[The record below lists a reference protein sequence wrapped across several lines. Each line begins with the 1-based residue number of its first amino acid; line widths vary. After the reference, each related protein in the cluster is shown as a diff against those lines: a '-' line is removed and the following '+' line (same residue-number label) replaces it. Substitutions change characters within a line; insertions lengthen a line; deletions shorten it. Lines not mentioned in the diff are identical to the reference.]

1 MIGRDMLPAMV
12 HSRVIGTIIFVSLLL
27 PFRILAQ
34 LEPDT
39 ADVNLYFPQLA
50 DGGDQVQTWQTSF
63 VFTNSN
69 PSLPALCILSTLND
83 SGGPL
88 ALDLGTGLQSRQ
100 SFTIPPLGRTTLRSR
115 MASPSVVTG
124 WAYAACS
131 LPVQGTVLFR
141 QILNGVPQVEI
152 SAPAS
157 LPSVRYRSIA
167 NRSLGVALGNVFNSP
182 ITVVLR
188 AFDAGGNNV
197 GSRNITLCALCHTS
211 FNLSS
216 FSEDFPRDFEGMI
229 EIAGSEPTTVFS
241 AWTLNAERGL
251 LSSLPAG
258 GVSWPGGHE
267 EKIWRAFRK
276 VVAAAAQIHPEANLL
291 ATRLD
296 IQYSSQ
302 INAFAT
308 RGDGTVHITL
318 ALAEL
323 IADSPSELA
332 SVIAHELGHIVQFK
346 TGRLQYNDS
355 NAELDADTAGMI
367 FSLAAGYDPYG
378 SAGAMGKLMMITN
391 RTDLFSQAFDNLND
405 PHTSFS
411 NRMGALFTTLQLA
424 CSSPAAQSTCAQ
436 YKNAIHPSFPPSI
449 PLALPRPD
457 K

>member
-1 MIGRDMLPAMV
+1 MLAAMA
-12 HSRVIGTIIFVSLLL
+12 HYRITRTIIAATLFL
-27 PFRILAQ
+27 PSVILAQ

-39 ADVNLYFPQLA
+39 AQVNLYFPQLA
-50 DGGDQVQTWQTSF
+50 DGGNPAQTWQTSF

-69 PSLPALCILSTLND
+69 PAMPVACILSTLND

-100 SFTIPPLGRTTLRSR
+100 SFTIPPLGRKTLRSL
-115 MASPSVVTG
+115 MASRSVVTG

-141 QILNGVPQVEI
+141 QIVNGVPQVEI

-157 LPSVRYRSIA
+157 LPSPIYRSAA
-167 NRSLGVALGNVFNSP
+167 NRSLGVALVNVYSIP
-182 ITVVLR
+182 ITINLQ
-188 AFDAGGNNV
+188 AFDADGNQV
-197 GSRNITLCALCHTS
+197 GSRAFNLCALCHTS

-216 FSEDFPRDFEGMI
+216 FSDSFPRDFEGTVVLRS
-229 EIAGSEPTTVFS
+229 SEPPAVFS

-251 LSSLPAG
+251 LSSLPSG
-258 GVSWPGGHE
+258 GASWPGGHID
-267 EKIWRAFRK
+267 KIWQAYRK
-276 VVAAAAQIHPEANLL
+276 ILAAASQINPTVDLSS
-291 ATRLD
+291 TRLD
-296 IQYSSQ
+296 IQSSPV
-302 INAFAT
+302 INAWAT
-308 RGDGTVHITL
+308 RDGTIHITL

-332 SVIAHELGHIVQFK
+332 SVIAHELGHIAWFK
-346 TGRLQYNDS
+346 TGQLLYNPA
-355 NAELDADTAGMI
+355 NPELDADAAGMI
-367 FSLAAGYDPYG
+367 SSLAAGYDPYA

-411 NRMGALFTTLQLA
+411 NRMGALFATLQQA
-424 CSSPAAQSTCAQ
+424 CSSPAAQSICAQ
-436 YKNAIHPSFPPSI
+436 YRNLVHPSFPPTI
-449 PLALPRPD
+449 PLALPRPN